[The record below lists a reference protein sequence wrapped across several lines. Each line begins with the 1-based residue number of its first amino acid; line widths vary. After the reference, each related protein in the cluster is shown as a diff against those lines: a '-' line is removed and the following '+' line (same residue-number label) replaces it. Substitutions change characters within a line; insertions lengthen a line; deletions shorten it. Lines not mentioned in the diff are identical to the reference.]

1 LQSLPPTQ
9 PIHPPVRRNA
19 ASQRIEEPA
28 QQRAANMLLSLAA
41 SAALALSAG
50 PAAAEVRLPPL
61 DNDPNRCDRGFVG
74 NTIGQANAVS
84 NKPLDLRFCKYS
96 GANLSGKTLSGG
108 CWWWWGGRQPVQ
120 QTFWGMDRASHCA
133 LGAMMRRATITVAT
147 APSTH

>member
-1 LQSLPPTQ
+1 MAAAAFRARPHAGLQSLPPTQ

-61 DNDPNRCDRGFVG
+61 DNGEP
-74 NTIGQANAVS
+74 
-84 NKPLDLRFCKYS
+84 
-96 GANLSGKTLSGG
+96 G
-108 CWWWWGGRQPVQ
+108 CGPWAYVK
-120 QTFWGMDRASHCA
+120 
-133 LGAMMRRATITVAT
+133 
-147 APSTH
+147 